1 MQCNSGPDVLI
12 ETYLEIAQ
20 KMEMPESQKF
30 GILRT
35 IMRHKERAHVKSV
48 YGMAS
53 YHKESFN
60 STVTKIK
67 EEWDAIPPD
76 KIEAPMAASM
86 APLLA
91 DRICFKFQTNEC
103 SRPKCPSIHKIMSQ

>member
-1 MQCNSGPDVLI
+1 MSRLLELI
-12 ETYLEIAQ
+12 SDFEIAQ

-35 IMRHKERAHVKSV
+35 IMRHEERAHVKSV

-60 STVTKIK
+60 STVKKNK
-67 EEWDAIPPD
+67 EEWDAIPTD

-86 APLLA
+86 APLSA
-91 DRICFKFQTNEC
+91 DRICFKF
-103 SRPKCPSIHKIMSQ
+103 